1 MFKKCICVLL
11 SCLLCVL
18 SLSACAP
25 YSPPEPVLS
34 QKEVDALREEYPIYQ
49 VKSQGPAEFVG
60 DTITV
65 EEMAQ
70 DEFSDTVI
78 YGTITSQKKWM
89 YISLAG
95 ADHPELEERKR
106 ELTGSAGTA
115 ARLYYEMEVIRDAGG
130 KYQPGDKVLLSIT
143 EFLEPTI
150 PELKPGDKFI
160 AMAGYYWNHDF
171 DKKVFLENELGMS
184 FKGLYY
190 VTKDGYAISTSGD
203 EPQTRA
209 SGMTAD
215 DCVDY
220 LYYLTQQKEDNTSE

>member
-1 MFKKCICVLL
+1 MLKKYISALL
-11 SCLLCVL
+11 ACLLCVL

-25 YSPPEPVLS
+25 YSPPDPVLS
-34 QKEVDALREEYPIYQ
+34 QKEVDALREEYPIYE
-49 VKSQGPAEFVG
+49 VKSQGLAEFVG

-78 YGTITSQKKWM
+78 YGTITSQKKWI

-115 ARLYYEMEVIRDAGG
+115 AHLYYEMEVIRDAGG

-160 AMAGYYWNHDF
+160 AMACYYWNHDF
-171 DKKVFLENELGMS
+171 DKKAFLENELGMT

-190 VTKDGYAISTSGD
+190 VTEDGYAISTSGE

-220 LYYLTQQKEDNTSE
+220 LYYLTQQKEEDSSE